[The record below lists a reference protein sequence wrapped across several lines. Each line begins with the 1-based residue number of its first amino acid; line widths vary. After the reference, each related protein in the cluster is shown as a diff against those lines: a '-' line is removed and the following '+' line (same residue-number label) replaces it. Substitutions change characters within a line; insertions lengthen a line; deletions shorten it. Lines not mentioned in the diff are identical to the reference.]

1 MIKDVIIEGGGGGG
15 VSSDDVTAGK
25 AQVLA
30 GYTALT
36 SDSNDEPITGTLALS
51 NVLVAAG
58 GTIATYDGT
67 VT

>member
-15 VSSDDVTAGK
+15 VSSDEVTANK

-30 GYTALT
+30 GYTTLT
-36 SDSNDEPITGTLALS
+36 HDSNDE
-51 NVLVAAG
+51 VAE
-58 GTIATYDGT
+58 GTIPTYDGS